1 MHTFDWKKYLIVFF
15 ITVGI
20 FISVFYLSNY
30 LSNKKITYL
39 RDTQDAI
46 SMNILASEVQFSLL
60 EHKQCEDVGASVL
73 SGELGDLGS
82 KLSYAEVQF
91 GSTDKRVSDLKSYYS
106 LLQIKDYL
114 LMLSLAEKCETHPI
128 FVLYFYQP
136 TDSCADCVKENYV
149 VDALRQKYPTLRIYS
164 FDYSLDLPAIKTMA
178 SIYKVPSQ
186 MPVLVINNKVYSGF
200 YSLEQIEKT
209 LPALK
214 NLLPKSLVPTTPSVT
229 NKSTTETPPTGDT
242 EAK

>member
-1 MHTFDWKKYLIVFF
+1 MNTFDWKKYLIVFL
-15 ITVGI
+15 ITLGI

-39 RDTQDAI
+39 KDTQEAI

-73 SGELGDLGS
+73 SGEINDLGS

-91 GSTDKRVSDLKSYYS
+91 GGSDKRVVDLKSYYS

-136 TDSCADCVKENYV
+136 TESCPDCVKENYV

-164 FDYSLDLPAIKTMA
+164 FDYSLDLLAIKTMA
-178 SIYKVPSQ
+178 SIYKVPAK

-214 NLLPKSLVPTTPSVT
+214 NLLPKPTTPS
-229 NKSTTETPPTGDT
+229 TEKTPAQTPPAGDT
-242 EAK
+242 ETK